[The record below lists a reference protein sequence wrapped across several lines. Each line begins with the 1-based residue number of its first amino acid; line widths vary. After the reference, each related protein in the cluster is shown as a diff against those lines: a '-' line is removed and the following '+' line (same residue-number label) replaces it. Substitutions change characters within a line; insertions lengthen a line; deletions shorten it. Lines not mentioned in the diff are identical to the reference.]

1 MNGDLLV
8 VWLCWCFRQII
19 TMISLG
25 CRLRSRVSEEQW
37 GGGESCA
44 DSHRQGPTLSPGC
57 VLIRGRNTRWRRP
70 VVRQTLPS
78 LVTDLS
84 PLSAEKDQWSPWE
97 WETQQSPGWS
107 RMAEDSVSGDGPELH
122 LSTEEE
128 AATKKFLENVN
139 KWRSARQLEEV
150 INKTFLPSFF
160 HFGD

>member
-84 PLSAEKDQWSPWE
+84 LCRQRKISDRRESERLSRVRAGRGWLRTPCLGTARSSISPPRRRPPQRSSWRMSINGDQ
-97 WETQQSPGWS
+97 PGSS
-107 RMAEDSVSGDGPELH
+107 R
-122 LSTEEE
+122 
-128 AATKKFLENVN
+128 
-139 KWRSARQLEEV
+139 R
-150 INKTFLPSFF
+150 
-160 HFGD
+160 